1 MNVLGQRNAFGTL
14 LASLV
19 HTPFSHDAFLVVD
32 LSNLSYR
39 SLGHVI
45 RTGST
50 PLAASKLHPGAG
62 SNYRD
67 HSLAQMTCAASET
80 ASGRNGEWATM
91 PHARS
96 GSKPARMSHGA
107 ITSSARRVL
116 RPTFH
121 LSPLTL

>member
-1 MNVLGQRNAFGTL
+1 MNALGQRNVFGRL

-39 SLGHVI
+39 SVGHVI

-62 SNYRD
+62 GNYRD
-67 HSLAQMTCAASET
+67 HSLAQMTSARSET
-80 ASGRNGEWATM
+80 ASGRCGEWATM
-91 PHARS
+91 PNAPS
-96 GSKPARMSHGA
+96 GSKPARDRLNS
-107 ITSSARRVL
+107 
-116 RPTFH
+116 
-121 LSPLTL
+121 

>member
-1 MNVLGQRNAFGTL
+1 MNTLGHRNAFGTL
-14 LASLV
+14 LASLT

-32 LSNLSYR
+32 LSNLSYC

-67 HSLAQMTCAASET
+67 HSLAQMTS
-80 ASGRNGEWATM
+80 
-91 PHARS
+91 ARS
-96 GSKPARMSHGA
+96 EMANGRQSHAHPFIAKSLNSLSKDT
-107 ITSSARRVL
+107 I
-116 RPTFH
+116 FD
-121 LSPLTL
+121 

>member
-1 MNVLGQRNAFGTL
+1 MKALGHNNTFGTL
-14 LASLV
+14 LASLI

-50 PLAASKLHPGAG
+50 PLAASKLHPRVD

-67 HSLAQMTCAASET
+67 HRIAQMMSR
-80 ASGRNGEWATM
+80 G
-91 PHARS
+91 ARS
-96 GSKPARMSHGA
+96 
-107 ITSSARRVL
+107 
-116 RPTFH
+116 
-121 LSPLTL
+121 

>member
-67 HSLAQMTCAASET
+67 HSLAQMTCARA
-80 ASGRNGEWATM
+80 
-91 PHARS
+91 
-96 GSKPARMSHGA
+96 K
-107 ITSSARRVL
+107 RRVGDAAMMPPDRWGEEL
-116 RPTFH
+116 GTPRT
-121 LSPLTL
+121 